1 MESLFSK
8 DYFQLFNF
16 PAVYDID
23 REVLT
28 HRYRDMQGLIHP
40 DRFVNATEKE
50 RRISVQLTA
59 LINEAYNVL
68 KSPLA
73 RARYLL
79 QLRGVD
85 IDDSVTSKDI
95 AFLTEQIELRERLG
109 EAQSADSPERALMQ
123 LESELQKRLSGLQL
137 ALEEAFED
145 ASAEA
150 LVKAHRLYDE
160 MQFISRLNDELDEI
174 EDAFN
179 Y

>member
-1 MESLFSK
+1 MESFFSK

-23 REVLT
+23 RDALT
-28 HRYRDMQGLIHP
+28 QRYRDMQGLIHP

-50 RRISVQLTA
+50 RRMSVQLTA

-79 QLRGVD
+79 QQRGVD

-95 AFLTEQIELRERLG
+95 AFLTEQIELRERLE
-109 EAQSADSPERALMQ
+109 EARQGSNPGRALMK
-123 LESELQKRLSGLQL
+123 LAGELQKRLMELQL
-137 ALEEAFED
+137 ALEDAFLDESPD
-145 ASAEA
+145 ALE
-150 LVKAHRLYDE
+150 KAHRLYDE

-174 EDAFN
+174 EDVLN
-179 Y
+179 

>member
-1 MESLFSK
+1 MESFFSK

-23 REVLT
+23 RGVLT
-28 HRYRDMQGLIHP
+28 QRYRDMQGLIHP
-40 DRFVNATEKE
+40 DRFVNATDKE
-50 RRISVQLTA
+50 RRISMQLTA

-79 QLRGVD
+79 QLRGID

-95 AFLTEQIELRERLG
+95 EFLTEQIELRERLE
-109 EAQSADSPERALMQ
+109 EAQNSAHAEQALMQ
-123 LESELQKRLSGLQL
+123 LAGELQQRLRGLQL
-137 ALEEAFED
+137 ALEEAFLD
-145 ASAEA
+145 AAADA

-179 Y
+179 

>member
-23 REVLT
+23 RDVLT
-28 HRYRDMQGLIHP
+28 QRYRDMQGLIHP

-50 RRISVQLTA
+50 RRISVQLAA
-59 LINEAYNVL
+59 LINQAYNVL
-68 KSPLA
+68 KSPLG

-95 AFLTEQIELRERLG
+95 AFLTEQIELRECLAD
-109 EAQSADSPERALMQ
+109 AQHSDNAEPALMQ
-123 LESELQKRLSGLQL
+123 LANELQKRLMKLQL
-137 ALEEAFED
+137 AIEEAFEED
-145 ASAEA
+145 ASES

-174 EDAFN
+174 EDTFN
-179 Y
+179 

>member
-23 REVLT
+23 RDVLT
-28 HRYRDMQGLIHP
+28 QRYRDMQGLIHP

-59 LINEAYNVL
+59 LINQAYNAL
-68 KSPLA
+68 KSPLG

-95 AFLTEQIELRERLG
+95 AFLTEQIELRERLAD
-109 EAQSADSPERALMQ
+109 AQHSDNAEQALMQ
-123 LESELQKRLSGLQL
+123 LANELQKRLMKLQL
-137 ALEEAFED
+137 AIEEAFEED
-145 ASAEA
+145 ASES

-174 EDAFN
+174 EDTFN
-179 Y
+179 

>member
-1 MESLFSK
+1 MESFFSK

-23 REVLT
+23 RDALT
-28 HRYRDMQGLIHP
+28 QRYRDMQGLIHP

-50 RRISVQLTA
+50 RRMSVQLTA

-79 QLRGVD
+79 QQRGVD

-95 AFLTEQIELRERLG
+95 AFLTEQIELRERLE
-109 EAQSADSPERALMQ
+109 EARQGSNPGRALMK
-123 LESELQKRLSGLQL
+123 LAGELQKRLMGLQL
-137 ALEEAFED
+137 ALEDAFLDESPD
-145 ASAEA
+145 ALE
-150 LVKAHRLYDE
+150 KAHRLYDE

-174 EDAFN
+174 EDALN
-179 Y
+179 

>member
-1 MESLFSK
+1 MESFFSK

-23 REVLT
+23 CDALT
-28 HRYRDMQGLIHP
+28 QRYRDMQGLIHP

-50 RRISVQLTA
+50 RRMSVQLTA

-68 KSPLA
+68 KSPLM

-79 QLRGVD
+79 QQRGVD

-95 AFLTEQIELRERLG
+95 AFLTEQIELRERLE
-109 EAQSADSPERALMQ
+109 EARQGANPGRALMT
-123 LESELQKRLSGLQL
+123 LAGELQKRLMGLQL
-137 ALEEAFED
+137 ALEDAFLDE
-145 ASAEA
+145 SPGA
-150 LVKAHRLYDE
+150 LEKAHRLYDE

-174 EDAFN
+174 EDVLS
-179 Y
+179 

>member
-8 DYFQLFNF
+8 NYFQLFNF

-23 REVLT
+23 RSVLT
-28 HRYRDMQGLIHP
+28 QRYRDMQGLIHP

-50 RRISVQLTA
+50 RRISMQLTA

-79 QLRGVD
+79 QLKGVD

-95 AFLTEQIELRERLG
+95 VFLTEQIELRERLEDARQG
-109 EAQSADSPERALMQ
+109 ENAERALMQ
-123 LESELQKRLSGLQL
+123 LASELQKRLMGLQL
-137 ALEEAFED
+137 SLEEVFMGGSD
-145 ASAEA
+145 EA

-179 Y
+179 

>member
-23 REVLT
+23 RDVLT
-28 HRYRDMQGLIHP
+28 QRYRDMQGLIHP

-95 AFLTEQIELRERLG
+95 AFLTEQIELRERL
-109 EAQSADSPERALMQ
+109 EDAQHGANAERALMQ
-123 LESELQKRLSGLQL
+123 LASELQKRLMKLQL

-145 ASAEA
+145 DASES

-174 EDAFN
+174 EDGLN
-179 Y
+179 

>member
-1 MESLFSK
+1 MESFFSK

-23 REVLT
+23 RDVLT
-28 HRYRDMQGLIHP
+28 QRYRDMQGLIHP
-40 DRFVNATEKE
+40 DRFVNATDKE

-95 AFLTEQIELRERLG
+95 AFLTEQIELREHLEDVKHG
-109 EAQSADSPERALMQ
+109 ANAEQALMQ
-123 LESELQKRLSGLQL
+123 LADELQQRLRRLQL
-137 ALEEAFED
+137 ALEAVFLD
-145 ASAEA
+145 DCADA

-179 Y
+179 